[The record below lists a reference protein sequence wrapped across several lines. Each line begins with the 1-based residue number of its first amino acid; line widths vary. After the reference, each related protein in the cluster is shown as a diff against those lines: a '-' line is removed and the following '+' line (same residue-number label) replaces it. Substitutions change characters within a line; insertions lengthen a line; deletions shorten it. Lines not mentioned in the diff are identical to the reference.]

1 MDKQTEFEDIEITVA
16 ESVHAESAE
25 PVAEVPAEPEAV
37 TTAKKPRGRPP
48 KNPDSQKNS
57 RKKTPPKKDSTI
69 EPAPKKDSTIE
80 PAPIVDQELLLK
92 SLGDLIKAND
102 ANAYAAKLQLYKSFL
117 PLVK

>member
-1 MDKQTEFEDIEITVA
+1 MDKQTEFGDIEITVA
-16 ESVHAESAE
+16 ESVTAESEA
-25 PVAEVPAEPEAV
+25 VAEVPAEAEAV

-57 RKKTPPKKDSTI
+57 QKKTP
-69 EPAPKKDSTIE
+69 PKKDSTIE